1 VPPKRSFWVLSR
13 QIKEVSSFGP
23 MRVPAKFKTAEEAK
37 LFCRELNFRKGIYH
51 PGYFVEERIG
61 DTPVKLPAKK
71 KGDTEESE

>member
-1 VPPKRSFWVLSR
+1 
-13 QIKEVSSFGP
+13 